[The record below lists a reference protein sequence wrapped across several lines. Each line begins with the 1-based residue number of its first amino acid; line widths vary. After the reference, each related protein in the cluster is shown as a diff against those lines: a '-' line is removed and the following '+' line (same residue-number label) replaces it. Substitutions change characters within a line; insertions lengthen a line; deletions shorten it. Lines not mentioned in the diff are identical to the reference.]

1 MKKKAKLQI
10 YTASN
15 DYFITTI
22 TIGDKDYYI
31 CCDRR
36 EDMTGR
42 IPQLT
47 QWTSTSRTLHNAISS
62 SSERDEYYTKVV
74 SGYITID
81 SADITRDKLR
91 GESSTTVVRKAS
103 EYLASK
109 LSWNFPAN
117 IFTIKDT

>member
-22 TIGDKDYYI
+22 TIGDKGYYI
-31 CCDRR
+31 RCDRR
-36 EDMTGR
+36 EDRTGR
-42 IPQLT
+42 TPQLT
-47 QWTSTSRTLHNAISS
+47 QWTSTSRTLHDAVTGST
-62 SSERDEYYTKVV
+62 ERGEYYTKVV

-91 GESSTTVVRKAS
+91 GESSTAVVRKTAG
-103 EYLASK
+103 YLASK
-109 LSWNFPAN
+109 LGWNFPQ
-117 IFTIKDT
+117 TLSL

>member
-10 YTASN
+10 YTAST

-22 TIGDKDYYI
+22 TIDDKGYYI

-47 QWTSTSRTLHNAISS
+47 QWTSTSRTLHDAVTRST
-62 SSERDEYYTKVV
+62 ERGEYYAKVV
-74 SGYITID
+74 SGHITID
-81 SADITRDKLR
+81 NYDITRGAIGGK
-91 GESSTTVVRKAS
+91 SSETIINKTI
-103 EYLASK
+103 EYLSYSLGWHFPTT
-109 LSWNFPAN
+109 LSL
-117 IFTIKDT
+117 

>member
-1 MKKKAKLQI
+1 MKTKAKLQI

-15 DYFITTI
+15 DYFIATI
-22 TIGDKDYYI
+22 TIDDKGYYI
-31 CCDRR
+31 RCDRR

-47 QWTSTSRTLHNAISS
+47 QWISTNRTLHDAVTRST
-62 SSERDEYYTKVV
+62 ERGEYFSKVV

-91 GESSTTVVRKAS
+91 GNSSSTVESKAS

-109 LSWNFPAN
+109 LGWNF
-117 IFTIKDT
+117 TQTLSL

>member
-1 MKKKAKLQI
+1 MKNKAKLEI

-15 DYFITTI
+15 DYFILTI
-22 TIGDKDYYI
+22 TIDNKGYYI
-31 CCDRR
+31 SCDRR

-47 QWTSTSRTLHNAISS
+47 QWTSTSRTLHEAIIR
-62 SSERDEYYTKVV
+62 SEERGDYYTKVV

-91 GESSTTVVRKAS
+91 GNSSSTVVSKAS

-109 LSWNFPAN
+109 LGWNFPQT
-117 IFTIKDT
+117 FSL